1 MSGLKRGNGRLAA
14 PQGALW
20 MGLGG
25 LIIVTIAGLLLVS
38 ASEWTKSTFAFDEW
52 LHSFANPG
60 LDHVA
65 LVLDKIDDKFVVAAI
80 LLIGGVILAF
90 ARGWLPAIGFIV
102 VAGLGWLLIAAVKLI
117 VAEPRPTTFFPEL
130 QEQAL
135 SYPSGHVTFVMALT
149 VAIGAVLAGSKWR
162 WPLVV
167 IFSLLTLATAW
178 SRLYLGVH
186 YPTDVIA
193 GIVGGL
199 SSAVFVLG
207 LWNLIFGRAPYSTSG
222 SRSN

>member
-1 MSGLKRGNGRLAA
+1 MSALRKGSGRLAA

-20 MGLGG
+20 IGLGG
-25 LIIVTIAGLLLVS
+25 LVLVTIAGVLLVQFS
-38 ASEWTKSTFAFDEW
+38 SWTKSTFSFDEW

-80 LLIGGVILAF
+80 LLVGGIILTF
-90 ARGWLPAIGFIV
+90 WRGWLPAIGFIV
-102 VAGLGWLLIAAVKLI
+102 VAGVGWLLIAAVKLI
-117 VAEPRPTTFFPEL
+117 VAEPRPTTFYPHL

-149 VAIGAVLAGSKWR
+149 VAVGAVLAGSKWR
-162 WPLVV
+162 WPLVA
-167 IFSLLTLATAW
+167 FLSLLTLATAW

-186 YPTDVIA
+186 YPTDVVA
-193 GIVGGL
+193 GIVGGFC
-199 SSAVFVLG
+199 SATFVLA
-207 LWNLIFGRAPYSTSG
+207 LWNSVFGRPKG
-222 SRSN
+222 RRSL